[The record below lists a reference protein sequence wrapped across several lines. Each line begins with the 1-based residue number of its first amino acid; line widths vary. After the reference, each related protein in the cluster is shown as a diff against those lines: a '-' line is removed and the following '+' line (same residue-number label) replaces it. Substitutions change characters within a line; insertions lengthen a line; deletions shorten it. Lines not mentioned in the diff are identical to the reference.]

1 MNNAP
6 PSAQDSIDSPSS
18 KNASRI
24 AVFKSTAPPIGIA
37 EDSLLRTILDEH
49 VEILNFASSQFLD
62 HAMALR
68 LRTIGAKDLVSM
80 LAEAERLGYRE
91 TDVISDDEADDETV
105 QAAHETPG
113 RARSRLD
120 ATGTSTPLTPPSER
134 VGQGDSDPTDLP
146 RAPPIG
152 REKKRLIFSIKSL

>member
-18 KNASRI
+18 KNAFRI
-24 AVFKSTAPPIGIA
+24 AAFKSTASPIGIA

-80 LAEAERLGYRE
+80 LGWPRQIGSDIARRTSSAMTKLMTKLYRLLTRHQ
-91 TDVISDDEADDETV
+91 D
-105 QAAHETPG
+105 AHDP
-113 RARSRLD
+113 A
-120 ATGTSTPLTPPSER
+120 STQL
-134 VGQGDSDPTDLP
+134 VP
-146 RAPPIG
+146 RRP
-152 REKKRLIFSIKSL
+152 